1 MGTVHLTHGHHGLFC
16 SENDIDLEKR
26 LLLTRD
32 MLGMPI
38 YVQEGS
44 LATIRDSRAK
54 MIWAALE
61 GLMLLEGFD
70 AAVAFDYGTKDELY
84 FMLPCRMWGEITLGE
99 PNNLVV
105 VFSHDTREAN
115 APFRSLYQWLEA
127 HCPDNVQ
134 DDDEFFAFEA
144 QWHDPEKW
152 HQIYRSRIERRIGEL
167 RGLAEEHRAK
177 ATTLDRIAETLESA
191 LA

>member
-16 SENDIDLEKR
+16 RKNDIDLEKR
-26 LLLTRD
+26 LLLTSD
-32 MLGMPI
+32 MVGMPI

-44 LATIRDSRAK
+44 PKTIRDSRAK
-54 MIWAALE
+54 MVWAALE

-84 FMLPCRMWGEITLGE
+84 FMLPYRMWGEITLGE
-99 PNNLVV
+99 PDNLVV

-115 APFRSLYQWLEA
+115 SPFRSLYQWLEE
-127 HCPDNVQ
+127 HCPDDVE
-134 DDDEFFAFEA
+134 DDEVFFAFEA
-144 QWHDPEKW
+144 QWRDPEKW
-152 HQIYRSRIERRIGEL
+152 HQFYRSRIERRIGGL
-167 RGLAEEHRAK
+167 RGSAEEHRTKAISLDGVAK
-177 ATTLDRIAETLESA
+177 TLESA